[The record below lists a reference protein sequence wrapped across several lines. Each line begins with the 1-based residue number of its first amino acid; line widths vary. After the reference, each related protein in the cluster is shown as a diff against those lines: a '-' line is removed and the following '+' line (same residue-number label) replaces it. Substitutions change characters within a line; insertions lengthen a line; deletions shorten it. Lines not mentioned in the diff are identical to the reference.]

1 MDSTLYLFIAS
12 IRLKHGIGADLSC
25 SCYIYAT
32 EELCHK
38 GTLYKMYAERHCE
51 ILFARKFQAA
61 NIARFGDMVYN
72 VLPKWPFI
80 SIMQS
85 HFENHI
91 IKSPNY
97 SGFLLKY

>member
-1 MDSTLYLFIAS
+1 MLISFF
-12 IRLKHGIGADLSC
+12 

-38 GTLYKMYAERHCE
+38 GTLYKSYAERHWQ

-61 NIARFGDMVYN
+61 NICRFGDMVYN

-80 SIMQS
+80 NVLLS
-85 HFENHI
+85 HLKIKSFKVHI
-91 IKSPNY
+91 IHVFYLNVDTELFASYKDTY
-97 SGFLLKY
+97 LLHLAI

>member
-1 MDSTLYLFIAS
+1 MLWV
-12 IRLKHGIGADLSC
+12 LKRTFSMRHGIGADLSF

-32 EELCHK
+32 EELRNK
-38 GTLYKMYAERHCE
+38 GTLYKSDAERHWQ

-80 SIMQS
+80 NVMQS
-85 HFENHI
+85 HFENQI
-91 IKSPNY
+91 I
-97 SGFLLKY
+97 